1 MSFGELFVARARRPL
16 EKGTSVSASR
26 AKGEPVGLFITPKSL
41 MAFPTA
47 SSVVTMLALLSRGVL
62 PTWVGSN
69 SLIIGSSLFVGTII
83 FAATISQ
90 PELKPRSWGQWF
102 VAVGVAV
109 VNSAYLSAAGLGI
122 LGQIPHR

>member
-16 EKGTSVSASR
+16 EKGTSVSASKG
-26 AKGEPVGLFITPKSL
+26 KGEPVALFITPKSL

-47 SSVVTMLALLSRGVL
+47 SSVVTMLALLARRAF
-62 PTWVGSN
+62 PTSVGSD
-69 SLIIGSSLFVGTII
+69 SLIVGSSLFVGAII
-83 FAATISQ
+83 FVATISQ
-90 PELKPRSWGQWF
+90 PELKPRSLGQWF
-102 VAVGVAV
+102 VAAGVAV